1 MTYKKCEL
9 IAEIGW
15 NHMGDM
21 KLAEKM
27 ISEAVNVGADYC
39 KFQTWRVNNLK
50 NGPWD
55 TDGRLEIYKKA
66 ELSNNDHQ
74 ILVKLCEKKKVNFL
88 TSIFNIKDL
97 DFICKLSDEAIK
109 IPSHEVY
116 NLELIK
122 ETCKNFKKIFI
133 SVGACEWSEFENI
146 LNLNIDLKKV
156 YFMHCVSSY
165 PLKQENVNL
174 PKLLEIKKIH
184 NQIGYS
190 GHLNGI
196 EDAIAA
202 ISQGASVVEKHF
214 TIDNELP
221 GRDNKFAL
229 LPNELKKISEYR
241 DIFSKM
247 IIDRGLDVQDC
258 EKDIYNNYRGRWS
271 KN

>member
-1 MTYKKCEL
+1 MNNNKCEL
-9 IAEIGW
+9 IAEVGW

-27 ISEAVNVGADYC
+27 ITEASNSGADYC
-39 KFQTWRVNNLK
+39 KFQTWRVDNLK
-50 NGPWD
+50 KGPWN

-66 ELSNNDHQ
+66 ELSNKDHQ
-74 ILVKLCEKKKVNFL
+74 ILVNLCKEKKINFL
-88 TSIFNIKDL
+88 TSIFNISDL
-97 DFICKLSDEAIK
+97 DFLTKLSNKAIK

-122 ETCKNFKKIFI
+122 NSCESFEKIFI
-133 SVGACEWSEFENI
+133 SVGACEWKEFENI
-146 LNLNIDLKKV
+146 LNLNINLEKV

-165 PLKQENVNL
+165 PLKEENVNL
-174 PKLLEIKKIH
+174 PKLLKIKKIH
-184 NQIGYS
+184 KQIGYS
-190 GHLNGI
+190 GHLKGT

-202 ISQGASVVEKHF
+202 ISCGALIVEKHF

-229 LPNELKKISEYR
+229 LPNEMKKISQYR

-247 IIDRGLDVQDC
+247 VIDKGLDVQEC